1 VTKGPGMGLVAGLEP
16 DLRIDPEPRLLRE
29 CQPRL
34 LRETTKE
41 QGGQE
46 DRHGNIQSA
55 TVIFLLQFSLFYVS
69 STFLSRFF

>member
-1 VTKGPGMGLVAGLEP
+1 MYRLGGKPVFKKGRMLGNVSPNGP
-16 DLRIDPEPRLLRE
+16 CQPRLLRE

-46 DRHGNIQSA
+46 DRHG
-55 TVIFLLQFSLFYVS
+55 IFRVLL
-69 STFLSRFF
+69 